1 MQLVGQMLPPQKK
14 QMLEEGWAKLQA
26 YKQTH
31 KVRTAQDAIQALLD
45 LNVPKDF
52 LSKTGG
58 LVNNPVVSKAAS
70 VCNVDVDK
78 IKQDINSLNRQQ
90 QSVSYETLMADLNKL
105 K

>member
-1 MQLVGQMLPPQKK
+1 MQLVGQMLPPQKR
-14 QMLEEGWAKLQA
+14 QMLEEGWAKLQE
-26 YKQTH
+26 YKKTH
-31 KVRTAQDAIQALLD
+31 NVGSAQEALKALID

-78 IKQDINSLNRQQ
+78 IQQDINSLSRNERG
-90 QSVSYETLMADLNKL
+90 VSYETLMNDLHKL